1 MFVNTF
7 EEFKKINP
15 DKTEQD
21 FTDYIELVNELN
33 VIPMYRRV
41 DKVKFELFKQRYR
54 KNEKISVYGRK
65 SEPELLDIYLDT
77 HTD

>member
-7 EEFKKINP
+7 AEFKKINP
-15 DKTEQD
+15 SSTKKD
-21 FTDYIELVNELN
+21 FKEYLKLIDELQS
-33 VIPMYRRV
+33 IPMYRNV

-54 KNEKISVYGRK
+54 KNETIGVYGRK
-65 SEPELLDIYLDT
+65 TEPELLDIYLDT

>member
-21 FTDYIELVNELN
+21 FTDYIELIDELQS
-33 VIPMYRRV
+33 IPMYRNV
-41 DKVKFELFKQRYR
+41 DKTKFELFKQNYR
-54 KNEKISVYGRK
+54 KNEVISVYGRK
-65 SEPELLDIYLDT
+65 TESEILDIYLDT

>member
-1 MFVNTF
+1 MFVNTYA
-7 EEFKKINP
+7 EFKKINP

-21 FTDYIELVNELN
+21 FTDYIELVNDLKE
-33 VIPMYRRV
+33 IPMYRNV

-54 KNEKISVYGRK
+54 KNETISVYGRK
-65 SEPELLDIYLDT
+65 TEPELLDIYLDT

>member
-21 FTDYIELVNELN
+21 FTDYIELINDLKET
-33 VIPMYRRV
+33 PMYRRV
-41 DKVKFELFKQRYR
+41 DKVKFELFKQNYR